1 MKQKINRRYSGKIL
15 GVILAMAVQGVTLAQ
30 LHELTATETI
40 KALHDGQF
48 TAVELVENTLARIDK
63 YEHLNAFISIDREGS
78 LVAAHAVDEARE
90 SGLPLGPLAGVPL
103 VIKDNINTANLPTT
117 AGTPALE
124 NFQASTHA
132 PVVQR
137 LVDAGAII
145 IAKTN
150 MHELAMG
157 ITSDNAHFG
166 RVANAYNPDRFS
178 GGSSGGTGTAI
189 GARLVLGGLGSD
201 TGGSVRIP
209 SALNG
214 IAGLRPTIGSYPS
227 AGIVPISSTRDTAG
241 PMARTVGDLILL
253 DNVITGYDQSI
264 KGYELASVRLGLP
277 SELFWSD
284 LEIETRLMTESLLE
298 KLRAAG
304 AEITIVP
311 IEGLVKIAANA
322 TESVAYEA
330 KRELARY
337 LQKFNT
343 SVSLAD
349 LADQIASPDVRSF
362 LGVRLSGEDPVY
374 AEAYREMM
382 EVQRPALQG
391 AYRAA
396 FVNYELDALIFP
408 TTPLPARSFSETRE
422 LMLNGRAVP
431 TFPTYVR
438 NTAPATIAG
447 LPGLTIPIGLTSEG
461 LPVGIALDGPPF
473 SDRKLLAIGLSI
485 ETLVTRIPPPD

>member
-90 SGLPLGPLAGVPL
+90 SGLPLGLLAGVPL

-485 ETLVTRIPPPD
+485 ETLVTRIPPPN

>member
-1 MKQKINRRYSGKIL
+1 ML
-15 GVILAMAVQGVTLAQ
+15 GMITQSVTLAQ
-30 LHELTATETI
+30 LHELTVTETA

-48 TAVELVENTLARIDK
+48 TAVELVKNTLARIDK

-90 SGLPLGPLAGVPL
+90 NGVLLGPLAGVPL

-124 NFQASTHA
+124 NFQASAHA

-157 ITSDNAHFG
+157 ITSDNTHFG
-166 RVANAYNPDRFS
+166 RVANAYDPDRFS

-189 GARLVLGGLGSD
+189 GARLVSGGLGSD

-214 IAGLRPTIGSYPS
+214 IAGLRPTIGSYPR

-253 DNVITGYDQSI
+253 DNVITGYDQPI
-264 KGYELASVRLGLP
+264 KGYELESVRFGLP

-284 LEIETRLMTESLLE
+284 LEVETRLMAEDLLE
-298 KLRAAG
+298 RLRAAG
-304 AEITIVP
+304 ASITIVP
-311 IEGLVKIAANA
+311 IEGLVKIAAGA

-337 LQKFNT
+337 LREFNT
-343 SVSLAD
+343 GISLAN
-349 LADQIASPDVRSF
+349 LADQIASPDVLSF
-362 LGVRLSGEDPVY
+362 LGARLSGEEPVY

-382 EVQRPALQG
+382 EVQRPALQS

-396 FVNYELDALIFP
+396 FANYELDALIFP
-408 TTPLPARSFSETRE
+408 TTPLPARSFSETEE
-422 LMLNGRAVP
+422 LVLNGRTVP

-447 LPGLTIPIGLTSEG
+447 LPGLTVPIGLTSEG

-485 ETLVTRIPPPD
+485 EALVTRLPPPN